1 MRMRLLTGFA
11 LLILALPGVILADPP
26 ITVIRIEV
34 KTYSDKPIDRA
45 SVIVQFV
52 QGRNY
57 VHLGKKVHTSWQMK
71 TNQEGLAKIPAIPQG
86 TLLVQVIAKG
96 YQTFGQTFEVN
107 EAERTIEVKL
117 NAPQPQVSAHQ

>member
-1 MRMRLLTGFA
+1 MRLLTGFA